1 MTTGAVIFARNNE
14 HIDYVAMAKW
24 SAQNIAR
31 HLGIPTHIITDS
43 APSDNARHFT
53 DVGRVTWHNLNR
65 MNAYRLSPWDRT
77 LVLDA
82 DYVVASNQLQSI
94 LEADQ
99 DFLAHRWAYDVTGCN
114 TFEGLN
120 WFGDVGMPMWWATVM
135 VFNKSKQAK
144 LIFDAM
150 AMIRDNWTHYRN
162 IYKNSIATYRN
173 DHALSIA
180 LGIVNGHTL
189 THAGIPWRLASL
201 TPDHDLTQLAQ
212 DRYRVDFVNPE
223 GRARW
228 IELRQDFHAMGKQQ
242 LGAIVANPC

>member
-24 SAQNIAR
+24 SAQNIER

-53 DVGRVTWHNLNR
+53 DVGTVTWHNLNR
-65 MNAYRLSPWDRT
+65 MDAYRLSPWDRT

-82 DYVVASNQLQSI
+82 DYVVATDQLSSV
-94 LEADQ
+94 LDCDA
-99 DFLAHRWAYDVTGCN
+99 DFLAHRWAFDVTGCN

-120 WFGDVGMPMWWATVM
+120 WFGDVSMPMWWATVM
-135 VFNKSKQAK
+135 VFNKSKSAE

-162 IYKNSIATYRN
+162 IYKNSVATYRN

-189 THAGIPWRLASL
+189 THAGIPWQLASL
-201 TPDHDLTQLAQ
+201 TPEHDLTQLDQ
-212 DRYRVDFVNPE
+212 DRYRVDFVNTQ
-223 GRARW
+223 GQARW
-228 IELRQDFHAMGKQQ
+228 TELRQDFHAMGKRQ
-242 LGAIVANPC
+242 LGDIVANNS